1 MMKLW
6 IHENHILWTAE
17 WRMNEAHSSLRSSWS
32 NIWRFLHIHDF
43 NYRINQRKRD
53 GKTKNPWNK
62 PGLQGAVNST
72 KFHTFSDC
80 NSQTTAQKY
89 CKIIIKNT
97 TGWFI
102 YSLFLK
108 HGLLMY
114 GFPYKWVIKQLWNS
128 AFVLSEEFI
137 WRSWVRVLSAS
148 SDNTVFNLRNTSDHT

>member
-1 MMKLW
+1 MNTWKSYFVKCGVKNEWSAFFPPQFMIKYMK
-6 IHENHILWTAE
+6 IFTY
-17 WRMNEAHSSLRSSWS
+17 SWLQLQDKPMKKG
-32 NIWRFLHIHDF
+32 RQT
-43 NYRINQRKRD
+43 R
-53 GKTKNPWNK
+53 NPWNK
-62 PGLQGAVNST
+62 LGLQGVVNST
-72 KFHTFSDC
+72 KFHTFCDC

-97 TGWFI
+97 TVWFI

-108 HGLLMY
+108 HRLLMY